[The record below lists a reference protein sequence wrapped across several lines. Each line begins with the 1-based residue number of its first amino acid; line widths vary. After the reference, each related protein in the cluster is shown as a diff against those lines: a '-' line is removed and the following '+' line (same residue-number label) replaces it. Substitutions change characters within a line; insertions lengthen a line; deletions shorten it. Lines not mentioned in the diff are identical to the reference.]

1 LPNHESLG
9 AEFLA
14 NMGFSERIQE
24 ICRGHVKAKRY
35 LCRTKEYFDK
45 LHPMSKAKMQYQ
57 GGPMSDTEAEAF
69 ENEPLFEDI
78 MKMRSFDEQALKPG
92 HNVMQLEEYS

>member
-1 LPNHESLG
+1 
-9 AEFLA
+9 
-14 NMGFSERIQE
+14 
-24 ICRGHVKAKRY
+24 
-35 LCRTKEYFDK
+35 
-45 LHPMSKAKMQYQ
+45 MSKAKLQYQ